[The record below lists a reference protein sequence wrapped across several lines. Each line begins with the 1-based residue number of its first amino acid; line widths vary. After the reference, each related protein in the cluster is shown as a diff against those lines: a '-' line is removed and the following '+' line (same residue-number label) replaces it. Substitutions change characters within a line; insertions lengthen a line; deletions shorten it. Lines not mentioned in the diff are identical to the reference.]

1 MSKFEKGII
10 NLIIALFI
18 VVLTAQAVMCD
29 NKNNRDKINYKY
41 ATFVYNEEIITYR
54 ELVEALDDYQ
64 LEKYNDTNLIGES
77 QRDRIDSLETALDS
91 IYAVNTIK

>member
-1 MSKFEKGII
+1 MTKFERGIV

-18 VVLTAQAVMCD
+18 VVLTAQAVMYD

-41 ATFVYNEEIITYR
+41 ATFIYNEEIITYR

-64 LEKYNDTNLIGES
+64 LEKYNDTNLIGEN
-77 QRDRIDSLETALDS
+77 QRDRIDSLEIQLDS

>member
-1 MSKFEKGII
+1 MTKFEKGII

-18 VVLTAQAVMCD
+18 VVLTAQAVMYD
-29 NKNNRDKINYKY
+29 NKNNRDRINYKY
-41 ATFVYNEEIITYR
+41 ATFIYNEEIITYR

-64 LEKYNDTNLIGES
+64 LEKYNDTNLIGEN
-77 QRDRIDSLETALDS
+77 QRDRIDSLEAALDS